1 MQRSYT
7 GLVTAL
13 ASGVIFGFGLAFA
26 RMTDPEKVKNFLD
39 LAAIPAGGWDPS
51 LAFVMGGG
59 LIVAFVGLRLDRYLR
74 APLAAPSFV
83 PVGRSGIDARFV
95 GGAAIFGIGWGLA
108 GFCPGPA
115 IAGLGISPGSVLLF
129 VAAMLSGSWF
139 AGGMMEWS
147 ERAAAEAADAPAELP
162 RSS

>member
-1 MQRSYT
+1 M
-7 GLVTAL
+7 
-13 ASGVIFGFGLAFA
+13 
-26 RMTDPEKVKNFLD
+26 
-39 LAAIPAGGWDPS
+39 
-51 LAFVMGGG
+51 
-59 LIVAFVGLRLDRYLR
+59 VGITNS
-74 APLAAPSFV
+74 APSFV

-115 IAGLGISPGSVLLF
+115 IADLGIIPGSVLLF